1 MRELE
6 RQAEA
11 RADDPE
17 RAALIERTRR
27 FKSSWI
33 ELAEALSSLA
43 RSHRYR
49 DWGYASL
56 EEYAKGELH
65 LRHETVLKL
74 TGSFTFLQKKA
85 PDVLTRDGV
94 DKKIPSYQAV
104 DFLRRAEEESPA
116 PRDLVD
122 AIRSQVIDEGRAY
135 PTLTKKYGEVVFAKA
150 ERPTSSEVAGLKNVA
165 KRLLELVRAAEIL
178 DGSDKRELDAVLSR
192 LLSSL
197 DGAEGDEPS

>member
-1 MRELE
+1 MQELE
-6 RQAEA
+6 RAA
-11 RADDPE
+11 TALADDPE
-17 RAALIERTRR
+17 RVELLERTRR

-33 ELAEALSSLA
+33 ELAEALSTLA
-43 RSHRYR
+43 RTERYR

-65 LRHETVLKL
+65 LRQETVLKL
-74 TGSFTFLQKKA
+74 TGSFLFLQKKA
-85 PDVLTRDGV
+85 PDVLKRDGV

-135 PTLTKKYGEVVFAKA
+135 PTLTKKYGEAVFSKA
-150 ERPTSSEVAGLKNVA
+150 DRPVADEVAGLKNVA
-165 KRLLELVRAAEIL
+165 KRLLELVRTASVLGGA
-178 DGSDKRELDAVLSR
+178 DKGELDDVLSR
-192 LLSSL
+192 LLSQL
-197 DGAEGDEPS
+197 DEAAGDAPS